1 MKGIVLAGGR
11 GTRLFPITRGISK
24 QLFPVYDKPMI
35 YHPITTLM
43 LAGVTEF
50 LIISTPQALPMF
62 RELLGTG
69 DAWGIRF
76 QYAEQAQPR
85 GLADAFMIGE
95 DFIGDDPCA
104 LALGDNIF
112 HGAGLGEQLE
122 PIHRANTGATI
133 FGYTVADPSSFG
145 VVNQDSAGNII
156 AIEEKPKHPKSN
168 LAVTGLY
175 FYNNQVVEIA
185 KSLKPSKRGEI
196 EITAINNAYLE
207 RGELQLKV
215 LPRGTAWLDAGTFD
229 GLLQAGE
236 YVHAV
241 EKRTGTK
248 IACPEEVAWHLKLID
263 DDQIRALATEHP
275 NEYGAYLKRLV
286 NERSSAETS

>member
-1 MKGIVLAGGR
+1 MKGIILAGGR
-11 GTRLFPITRGISK
+11 GTRLYPITRGISK

-50 LIISTPQALPMF
+50 LIISTPQALPTF
-62 RELLGTG
+62 QELLGSG
-69 DAWGIRF
+69 ENWGVSF
-76 QYAEQAQPR
+76 QYAGQAEPR
-85 GLADAFMIGE
+85 GLADAFLIGE
-95 DFIGDDPCA
+95 EFIDGDPVA

-122 PIHRANTGATI
+122 PINRGNQGATI
-133 FGYTVADPSSFG
+133 FGYKVADPSSFG
-145 VVNQDSAGNII
+145 VVEQGPDGKAIS
-156 AIEEKPKHPKSN
+156 IEEKPKAPKSN

-175 FYNNQVVEIA
+175 FYDDQVVEIA
-185 KSLKPSKRGEI
+185 KSIKPSRRGEI
-196 EITAINNAYLE
+196 EITAVNNAYLQ
-207 RGELQLKV
+207 RGQLDLKV

-229 GLLQAGE
+229 GLLQAAE

-248 IACPEEVAWHLKLID
+248 IGCPEEVAWHLGLID
-263 DDQIRALATEHP
+263 EAQVRRLAGDHH
-275 NEYGAYLKRLV
+275 NEYGDYLLRLV
-286 NERSSAETS
+286 G

>member
-1 MKGIVLAGGR
+1 MKGIILAGGR

-43 LAGVTEF
+43 LAGVTDF
-50 LIISTPQALPMF
+50 LIISTPQALPTF

-69 DAWGIRF
+69 EKWGVTF
-76 QYAEQAQPR
+76 QYAEQAEPK
-85 GLADAFMIGE
+85 GLADAFIIGE
-95 DFIGDDPCA
+95 DFIAGDPVA

-112 HGAGLGEQLE
+112 HGAGLGEQLQA
-122 PIHRANTGATI
+122 INRSNQGATI

-145 VVNQDSAGNII
+145 VVEQGPDGKAVS
-156 AIEEKPKHPKSN
+156 IEEKPKNPKSN

-175 FYNNQVVEIA
+175 FYDDQVVDIA
-185 KSLKPSKRGEI
+185 KSVKPSRRGEI
-196 EITAINNAYLE
+196 EITAVNNAYLS
-207 RGELQLKV
+207 RGELDLKV

-229 GLLQAGE
+229 GLLQAAE

-248 IACPEEVAWHLKLID
+248 IACPEEVAWHIGLID
-263 DDQIRALATEHP
+263 DAQVRSLADDHQ
-275 NEYGAYLKRLV
+275 NEYGAYLLRLV
-286 NERSSAETS
+286 G